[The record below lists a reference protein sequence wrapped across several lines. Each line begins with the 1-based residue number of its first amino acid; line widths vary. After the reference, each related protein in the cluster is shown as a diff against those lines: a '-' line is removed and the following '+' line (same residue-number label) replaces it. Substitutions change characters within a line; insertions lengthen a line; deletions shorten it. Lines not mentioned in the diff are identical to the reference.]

1 MYLGDGCITQ
11 LPRTQWLRIT
21 LDAAYPGIIRECR
34 EAVSALLPR
43 HKVSVIKRPHRAV
56 DVASW
61 SQLWPEL
68 IPQHGQGPKHLR
80 PIRLEGW
87 QRSVVEMEPRSF
99 IRGLFH
105 SDGSYFTNP
114 IWSKA
119 GKLYLYDRYVFYNKS
134 DDIKGLFRWACDLVG
149 VDTRIVGSQ
158 AVSVAKRDSV
168 ARLNEFLGPKA

>member
-1 MYLGDGCITQ
+1 MYLGDGCITE
-11 LPRTQWLRIT
+11 LRRTQWLRIT

-34 EAVSALLPR
+34 EAVSALVPG
-43 HKVSVIKRPHRAV
+43 HKVSIIQRPSRAV

-68 IPQHGQGPKHLR
+68 IPQHGRGPKHLR
-80 PIRLEGW
+80 PIHLEPW
-87 QRSVVEMEPRSF
+87 QTRVVEMEPRAF

-105 SDGSYFTNP
+105 SDGCYFTNP

-134 DDIKGLFRWACDLVG
+134 ADIKGLFRWACTLLG
-149 VDTRIVGSQ
+149 VDTRVVGSR
-158 AVSVAKRDSV
+158 AVSVAKRESV
-168 ARLNEFLGPKA
+168 ARLNEFLGAKD